1 MTTTA
6 TSEQHASPA
15 PPAPARQTRSLG
27 SIQPAPA
34 VTPRRGARVA
44 GFGYVLIYLLAI
56 IANFAVLKGLVVDGD
71 AAATTANVVGSP
83 ERLRLAVVAF
93 LAIFLLD
100 VVVAWALHLVFRGV
114 HRDLSLI
121 TAWARLT
128 YTVFLGVGLVF
139 LFQVLQLTGG
149 DAYAALGAEQIEAQ
163 VLLAFASFDTTW
175 VIGLAAFGLHLV
187 LLGTL
192 VLRSRLAPRAVGV
205 LLVAAGVAYAADTV
219 VHALAPDYSAVAPVM
234 LALVAVPSMIGE
246 GWLAVWLLTTR
257 RLGR

>member
-1 MTTTA
+1 MTTA
-6 TSEQHASPA
+6 TTGQLHESPTPATPAGEARSLASIRPA
-15 PPAPARQTRSLG
+15 PD
-27 SIQPAPA
+27 I
-34 VTPRRGARVA
+34 TPRRGARIA
-44 GFGYVLIYLLAI
+44 GLAYVLIYLLAI
-56 IANFAVLKGLVVDGD
+56 FANFAVLDGLVVDGD
-71 AAATTANVVGSP
+71 AAATTANALGSLD
-83 ERLRLAVVAF
+83 RLRLAVVAF
-93 LAIFLLD
+93 LAVFLLD

-114 HRDLSLI
+114 HRDLSLVA
-121 TAWARLT
+121 AWSRLT

-139 LFQVLQLTGG
+139 LFQVLQLAGG
-149 DAYAALGAEQIEAQ
+149 DAYAGLGAEQLDAQ

-187 LLGTL
+187 VLGVL

-219 VHALAPDYSAVAPVM
+219 VHALVPDYSVVANLM

-246 GWLAVWLLTTR
+246 GWLGLWLLTTR